1 MKTSILTLILIG
13 MFWSN
18 STFSQC
24 FGDRF
29 KSQVFETFIIDS
41 NVVYGTN
48 FTYDVQQGQTGTSTM
63 DLEMDIYTPPL
74 SDTMTNRPMLL
85 FIHGGSFIENNR
97 KSAEILYMCETFA
110 KHGYVTATMSYRLG
124 IEAPIDSVN
133 ALRMAY
139 RAIQDGKAAVRFLRS
154 KAEEYGIDPERI
166 FAGGTSAG
174 AILGLN
180 IAYLNKTEELPSY
193 VDTSEH
199 SVTNPKGLDGLLG
212 KTNEL
217 YEYSSKIQGIINL
230 CGATLSKSWMDDAD
244 ANIPV
249 ISMHGDID
257 GTVPYATDIIYF
269 QGIPL
274 LSVEGSYS
282 IDKYAKEKGIN
293 SKFRTWCNTDHVPYY
308 YLSSD
313 SIAFE
318 YMDSVMSFLNKHMY
332 QEFLGCDEIE
342 GLEENRPC
350 IDGPPPADTTT
361 NTYIAN
367 AVFVKIQLTPNPAS
381 NIISWGDE
389 SLKIISAE
397 AINLMGKSFL
407 LETESQGAKISHL
420 PSGIYIFK
428 LTTEKGT
435 RLSKFIR
442 E

>member
-1 MKTSILTLILIG
+1 MRLSIITLILIG
-13 MFWSN
+13 ISWTDSAYA
-18 STFSQC
+18 QC

-29 KSQVFETFIIDS
+29 KSPVFDTFLVTS

-48 FTYDVQQGQTGTSTM
+48 FTYDVQQGQTGTSTI

-74 SDTMTNRPMLL
+74 SDTMTKRPMLL
-85 FIHGGSFIENNR
+85 FIHGGSFIENTR

-154 KAEEYGIDPERI
+154 KADEYGIDPERI

-180 IAYLNKTEELPSY
+180 IAYLNKSKELPAY

-230 CGATLSKSWMDDAD
+230 CGATLKKSWMDDED

-249 ISMHGDID
+249 ISMHGDED
-257 GTVPYATDIIYF
+257 LTVPYATDIINF

-274 LSVEGSYS
+274 LAVEGSYS
-282 IDKYAKEKGIN
+282 IDKYAKEQGYV
-293 SKFRTWCNTDHVPYY
+293 SKFRTWCNTGHVPYY
-308 YLSSD
+308 YLSND
-313 SIAFE
+313 SIAFD

-332 QEFLGCDEIE
+332 EQFLGCDETE
-342 GLEENRPC
+342 GLDENRPC
-350 IDGPPPADTTT
+350 IDGPEPPDTTT
-361 NTYIAN
+361 SVANTLLEQIE
-367 AVFVKIQLTPNPAS
+367 LSPNPAS
-381 NIISWGDE
+381 TVISWTNIDDRV
-389 SLKIISAE
+389 LSAE
-397 AINLMGKSFL
+397 AISLTGKSFL
-407 LETESQGAKISHL
+407 LDHQNEGAKISAL
-420 PSGIYIFK
+420 PAGIYILR
-428 LTTEKGT
+428 LTTEKG
-435 RLSKFIR
+435 LKISKFIK